1 MRRFARLRSL
11 DRNVTALGIVS
22 LVADLS
28 SEMVYPLFP
37 VFVTTVLGAPVAV
50 LGLIEGIAE
59 ATASLTR
66 YPFGRASDELG
77 RRRVFVVSG
86 YGLSA
91 LGKLVLA
98 LAAGWPVALA
108 GRFVDRVGKG
118 VRTAPRD
125 ALLAAGVPD
134 ADRGLAF
141 GLHRS
146 LDTLGAVLGPL
157 AALVLVDL
165 GLSIRSVLLV
175 AVVPGVVSVLVILV
189 AVRERAPQAPARARR
204 RLHLPAS
211 PAFRWLLAASL
222 VFAAGN
228 SSNVFILLR
237 AKTLG
242 YGVTAVILLYV
253 LYNVTYAGGSLPLG
267 GLSDRVGQLPVVT
280 AGFLVFAAVYLGFAV
295 AQGGWALALLF
306 AVYGLYIA
314 ATEGTTKALL
324 SRAAPDE
331 ERGSAMGLYDTLV
344 GIAGFA
350 ASALGGVLWSAVGP
364 WATFAYG
371 AACALAAA
379 VLLDGRLA
387 TPPRRRRL
395 RSRCGASIIRA

>member
-1 MRRFARLRSL
+1 MGAPGPYEAALAAAGSASSAAAASAAGRQASQPRGRSDRRTPVPSSHTIPIGAPDLPLHRNASPGLVTARRKQGYDTANVSENTRLPMRRFARLRSL

-189 AVRERAPQAPARARR
+189 AVRERAPRRPLAHGDVCTCRPRRPSAGCWPPRSSSPPATPATSSSCSGPRR
-204 RLHLPAS
+204 
-211 PAFRWLLAASL
+211 W
-222 VFAAGN
+222 
-228 SSNVFILLR
+228 
-237 AKTLG
+237 
-242 YGVTAVILLYV
+242 
-253 LYNVTYAGGSLPLG
+253 
-267 GLSDRVGQLPVVT
+267 
-280 AGFLVFAAVYLGFAV
+280 
-295 AQGGWALALLF
+295 
-306 AVYGLYIA
+306 
-314 ATEGTTKALL
+314 ATE
-324 SRAAPDE
+324 
-331 ERGSAMGLYDTLV
+331 
-344 GIAGFA
+344 
-350 ASALGGVLWSAVGP
+350 
-364 WATFAYG
+364 
-371 AACALAAA
+371 
-379 VLLDGRLA
+379 
-387 TPPRRRRL
+387 
-395 RSRCGASIIRA
+395 